1 MRIIHNNKSFH
12 KMRRCLVALGAVWE
26 MMIVLAV
33 ASPAMAVGQQ
43 DQVVSNNAWA
53 NEYSWNWSD
62 TVKSSLEKLLTIDMN
77 AWSGYPMHCMSN
89 IIVIPS
95 SSLTR

>member
-1 MRIIHNNKSFH
+1 
-12 KMRRCLVALGAVWE
+12 MRRCLVALGAVWG

-53 NEYSWNWSD
+53 NEYSWN
-62 TVKSSLEKLLTIDMN
+62 
-77 AWSGYPMHCMSN
+77 
-89 IIVIPS
+89 
-95 SSLTR
+95 